1 VRVADAI
8 CRTVLRNPSNP
19 MILLLLLL
27 LLLAFSLTIALIT
40 FFRLRDAPVAY
51 ENEDAFYYGVQP
63 RQPAGENDQLSGIKT
78 AARSP

>member
-1 VRVADAI
+1 MADAI

-19 MILLLLLL
+19 MILLLL

-51 ENEDAFYYGVQP
+51 ETEDAFYYGVQP
-63 RQPAGENDQLSGIKT
+63 HLPAGENDQLSGIKT